1 LRSAAD
7 GDEGKIIWRDL
18 CDECFPAGT
27 RVAMADGTW
36 RAIERIRS
44 GDLVLTR
51 PQDAP
56 GASPLAACVTQTF
69 TRTADRLV
77 LVRLRDQQGGQS
89 VIRCTPEHPVW
100 LLGSGWS
107 AAQDLPMGGRVAGMA
122 EPLTVEGVEDEA
134 VPAAVFNFEVEGTHT
149 YFVASP
155 RGPPTPVWV
164 HNQCTKEE
172 AIIYLRRP
180 EMAPFVRF
188 LVGKADDAPIR
199 AADLDAVYKRMV
211 KAKEAV
217 LGVEKGLGPDFW
229 TLPVN
234 VRADVAEVL
243 FAMNLERNI
252 PVIDAWDAVRRK
264 AVSLKT
270 LNLSSP
276 RYANPAILDG
286 QIRRYIDSLADLTSN
301 SGSTKYTVINAR
313 IRGAARP
320 FDIYESDIVLKELL
334 LVIPAG
340 AEMPAGQMAILDSLR
355 KYAAGKK
362 VNLIVTAVP

>member
-1 LRSAAD
+1 
-7 GDEGKIIWRDL
+7 
-18 CDECFPAGT
+18 
-27 RVAMADGTW
+27 
-36 RAIERIRS
+36 
-44 GDLVLTR
+44 
-51 PQDAP
+51 
-56 GASPLAACVTQTF
+56 
-69 TRTADRLV
+69 
-77 LVRLRDQQGGQS
+77 
-89 VIRCTPEHPVW
+89 
-100 LLGSGWS
+100 LG
-107 AAQDLPMGGRVAGMA
+107 
-122 EPLTVEGVEDEA
+122 
-134 VPAAVFNFEVEGTHT
+134 
-149 YFVASP
+149 
-155 RGPPTPVWV
+155 
-164 HNQCTKEE
+164 TKEE

-286 QIRRYIDSLADLTSN
+286 QIRRYIDSLADLKSN
-301 SGSTKYTVINAR
+301 SGSTKYAEIKAR
-313 IRGAARP
+313 IRGATKE
-320 FDIYESDIVLKELL
+320 FIIDESDILSRELL
-334 LVIPAG
+334 LVVPG
-340 AEMPAGQMAILDSLR
+340 GPGMTAGQRSLLSFLQE
-355 KYAAGKK
+355 YAAGRKKK
-362 VNLIVTAVP
+362 VNLVIMVVP